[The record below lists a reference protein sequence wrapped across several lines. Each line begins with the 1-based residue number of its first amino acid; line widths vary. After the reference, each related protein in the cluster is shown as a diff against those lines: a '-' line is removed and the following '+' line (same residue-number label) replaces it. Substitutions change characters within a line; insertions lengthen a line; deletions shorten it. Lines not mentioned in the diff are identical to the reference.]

1 MKPTIS
7 IIVAVAKDGAIGR
20 GGDLAFHIRA
30 DLRHFKQITMG
41 HPLIMGRRTFE
52 SLPGGALPDRL
63 NIVVTGSESYSAADI
78 AVAHSV
84 DEALAIAEATGSD
97 ESMVIGGG
105 NIYAQMLPRANRIY
119 LTEIDAGVPDADTFF
134 PSLEQNEWE
143 QVETGEW
150 MTDERSGARY
160 RFVTLQRRH

>member
-41 HPLIMGRRTFE
+41 HPMIMGRRTFE
-52 SLPGGALPDRL
+52 SLPGGALPGRL

-78 AVAHSV
+78 AVHS
-84 DEALAIAEATGSD
+84 LGRRSTCHSR
-97 ESMVIGGG
+97 SYRIG
-105 NIYAQMLPRANRIY
+105 
-119 LTEIDAGVPDADTFF
+119 
-134 PSLEQNEWE
+134 
-143 QVETGEW
+143 
-150 MTDERSGARY
+150 
-160 RFVTLQRRH
+160 